1 MSETTAHP
9 PSPAAADTHN
19 PYDPAKYATTNAAPA
34 MQVLQE
40 VVDSET
46 SLSVS
51 AAPVKPSLAEPQKK
65 TFSFWMVLLA
75 LIITLFLAVLES
87 VSRSLSIVVVVTD
100 ISMLDPIVCDINDFT
115 SHDC

>member
-1 MSETTAHP
+1 MTETTTHP
-9 PSPAAADTHN
+9 PSPSDTYN
-19 PYDPAKYATTNAAPA
+19 PYDPANYAPTNAAPA

-40 VVDSET
+40 VIDSET
-46 SLSVS
+46 SLTVS

-65 TFSFWMVLLA
+65 TFGFWMVLLA

-87 VSRSLSIVVVVTD
+87 VSRTLSSFVAI
-100 ISMLDPIVCDINDFT
+100 INLPMLNSIVCDINDLA